1 MPKDTKPSIESEKAR
16 EFLAHVKTRTDQLVR
31 EGVNRQSLTA
41 RVAALEKAL
50 DEKAHASVIG
60 QKLTELKAE
69 IEQVAGSKT
78 VQYIMILLNELLGT
92 GVPPPP

>member
-1 MPKDTKPSIESEKAR
+1 MTEDTKSSAENDKAR

-60 QKLTELKAE
+60 QKLIELKAE
-69 IEQVAGSKT
+69 IEQAAGSKT

>member
-1 MPKDTKPSIESEKAR
+1 MTEDTKSPVENDKAR

>member
-1 MPKDTKPSIESEKAR
+1 MPEDTKSSAENDKAR

-41 RVAALEKAL
+41 RIAALEKAL

-78 VQYIMILLNELLGT
+78 VQYIMILLNEILGT